1 MGKRGQKHTKKAATG
16 GPPSDPLDIL
26 GSLIR
31 PIAPNKRHEL
41 NQLVDKLFE
50 LASNFGHDA
59 VTPKQLWEEHLK
71 IRALGLRATR
81 DIAQSELVIAIP
93 RKVIMS
99 VDTARQSEM
108 GRLIEKD
115 AMLQTMNNVTL
126 ALHLLLE
133 KTSPASFWEPYINT
147 LPPSYHT
154 VLYYTEEEFNA
165 LKGSPAY
172 LDALKQYK
180 FVARQYAYFYK
191 KFQSTMLKD
200 YFTFDEYRW
209 AVSTVMTR
217 QNQIPSGEDPQK
229 VVNALVPFWDMANH
243 ENGTISTDF
252 DTEGDVVK
260 CMAFRNFKSGEP
272 FRIFYGE
279 RNNHDLLVHNG
290 FVFPDNR
297 FNSLQIRLGI
307 SKNDPLAQD
316 KYDMLSRLVISPQ
329 GQFVIGKDAD
339 QPFDQLL
346 LAFLRVMCLQSQDE
360 IDLWSHE
367 DKIRDLLNPEADPDL
382 DNKVFQYMKT
392 RCDLLL
398 KSYPTSLEEDEKA
411 LQNVDLPATL
421 KSCVI
426 LRQGVEAT
434 LDGEES
440 PMATTMP
447 TGSPGTASDVG

>member
-1 MGKRGQKHTKKAATG
+1 MGKRGQKHTKKAAG
-16 GPPSDPLDIL
+16 GTPADPMDIL

-31 PIAPNKRHEL
+31 PIPPNKRHEL

-50 LASNFGHDA
+50 LASNFGQDA

-71 IRALGLRATR
+71 LRALVEKARDMEQCNLNRRLLGARRSHVPNLLEWLKKHGAQIDGVEVADFGSDEGEVIPYIRDLFFCFKQKSFTGLGLRATR
-81 DIAQSELVIAIP
+81 DIAESELVIAIP

-154 VLYYTEEEFNA
+154 VLYFTEQEFDA

-217 QNQIPSGEDPQK
+217 QNQVRTK
-229 VVNALVPFWDMANH
+229 
-243 ENGTISTDF
+243 
-252 DTEGDVVK
+252 
-260 CMAFRNFKSGEP
+260 
-272 FRIFYGE
+272 
-279 RNNHDLLVHNG
+279 
-290 FVFPDNR
+290 
-297 FNSLQIRLGI
+297 
-307 SKNDPLAQD
+307 
-316 KYDMLSRLVISPQ
+316 
-329 GQFVIGKDAD
+329 IG
-339 QPFDQLL
+339 P
-346 LAFLRVMCLQSQDE
+346 
-360 IDLWSHE
+360 
-367 DKIRDLLNPEADPDL
+367 
-382 DNKVFQYMKT
+382 
-392 RCDLLL
+392 
-398 KSYPTSLEEDEKA
+398 
-411 LQNVDLPATL
+411 
-421 KSCVI
+421 
-426 LRQGVEAT
+426 
-434 LDGEES
+434 
-440 PMATTMP
+440 
-447 TGSPGTASDVG
+447 